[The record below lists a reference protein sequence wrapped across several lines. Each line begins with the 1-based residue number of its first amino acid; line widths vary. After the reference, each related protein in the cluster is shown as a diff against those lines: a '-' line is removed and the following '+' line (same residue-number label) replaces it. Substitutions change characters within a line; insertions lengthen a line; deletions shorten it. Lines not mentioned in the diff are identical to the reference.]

1 MELCVLSAS
10 MKNIIHKRAIWA
22 SMIALKMTATTR
34 QRGDKDDNEVDAKIS
49 KGKAVSSIQL

>member
-1 MELCVLSAS
+1 
-10 MKNIIHKRAIWA
+10 
-22 SMIALKMTATTR
+22 MIALKMTATTR